1 MPDGAL
7 KFTVVAPRGA
17 ARLTEAALAVAA
29 SVLLA
34 LPALWNGFPLLEYD
48 TGGYLARWY
57 EGYLV
62 PSRPAPYGLL
72 LNLGSLLDFWP
83 VVALQCALTVWV
95 VTLTMRS
102 HGLQPRPLTRLAIFI
117 MLALATTL
125 PWIASVLLTDIFIG
139 LAVLGLYLM
148 IFRAGDLDR
157 IERTALIVIIALA
170 AATHSA
176 SLLLVIALGTLAAA
190 GAWLWPALVPRAALK
205 PVTSAIV
212 LGFVILLAG
221 NFVVTKRLAW
231 TPGGYGIVFGRLL
244 EDGVVNRYL
253 DDHCGQRQFKLCA
266 VRNTLPRNADVF
278 LWGDETFNRLG
289 RFDGLGA
296 EMRTIVLESLA
307 DYPLE
312 NIWLAIRAAA
322 RQMVSVRTGE
332 GVLDSIWHTYG
343 MIEDHTPWNVPAMRA
358 ARQQHSLLHFDGINR
373 LHVPVALFSMLMLL
387 APLLLALRRR
397 RTDSITPLAASVTL
411 AILVNAAILGPL
423 SNPHDRY
430 GARIVWLAPLVVAL
444 WLTQRRETETRHEK

>member
-7 KFTVVAPRGA
+7 KFTVAAPPSA
-17 ARLTEAALAVAA
+17 ARLTEAALAAA
-29 SVLLA
+29 ATVLLA

-83 VVALQCALTVWV
+83 VVAMQCVLTVWV
-95 VTLTMRS
+95 VMLTMRS

-117 MLALATTL
+117 VLALATTL

-139 LAVLGLYLM
+139 LAVLGLYLLT
-148 IFRAGDLDR
+148 FRSSDLNRMER
-157 IERTALIVIIALA
+157 IALIVVIALA

-176 SLLLVIALGTLAAA
+176 SLLLVVALGFLIGAA
-190 GAWLWPALVPRAALK
+190 AWLWPGLVPRAALR
-205 PVTSAIV
+205 PVASAVV

-221 NFVVTKRLAW
+221 NFIVTKRLAW

-253 DDHCGQRQFKLCA
+253 DEHCGQRQFKLCA
-266 VRNTLPRNADVF
+266 VRNQLPRNADVF

-307 DYPLE
+307 DYPLQ
-312 NIWLAIRAAA
+312 NIGLAIRAAA
-322 RQMVSVRTGE
+322 RQLVSVRSGE

-358 ARQQHSLLHFDGINR
+358 ARQQHGLLHFEGINR
-373 LHVPVALFSMLMLL
+373 VHEPVALLAMALL
-387 APLLLALRRR
+387 LVPLLLALKRRR
-397 RTDSITPLAASVTL
+397 VNAITLLAASVTIAL
-411 AILVNAAILGPL
+411 LVNAAILGPL

-444 WLTQRRETETRHEK
+444 WLTQRRESDTVQK

>member
-7 KFTVVAPRGA
+7 KFTVEVPRSA
-17 ARLTEAALAVAA
+17 ARLTEAVLAVAA
-29 SVLLA
+29 TMLLA
-34 LPALWNGFPLLEYD
+34 LPAFWNGFPLLEYD

-72 LNLGSLLDFWP
+72 LNVGSLLDFWP
-83 VVALQCALTVWV
+83 VVALQCVLTVWV
-95 VTLTMRS
+95 VTLTMRG

-117 MLALATTL
+117 LLALATTL
-125 PWIASVLLTDIFIG
+125 PWIASVLLTDIFVG
-139 LAVLGLYLM
+139 VAVLALYLL
-148 IFRAGDLDR
+148 IFRRDDLDR
-157 IERTALIVIIALA
+157 IERTALIVIVGFA

-176 SLLLVIALGTLAAA
+176 SLLLVIALGILAAA
-190 GAWLWPALVPRAALK
+190 AAWLWPAIVPRTALR
-205 PVTSAIV
+205 PVASAVV
-212 LGFVILLAG
+212 LGFAILLAG
-221 NFVVTKRLAW
+221 NFIVTKRLAW

-253 DDHCGQRQFKLCA
+253 DEHCGQRHLKLCA
-266 VRNTLPRNADVF
+266 VRDKLPRNADLF
-278 LWGDETFNRLG
+278 LWGDETFNKLG

-296 EMRTIVLESLA
+296 EMRSIVLESLA
-307 DYPLE
+307 DYPIE
-312 NIWLAIRAAA
+312 NIGLALRAAA
-322 RQMVSVRTGE
+322 RQLVSVGTGE

-358 ARQQHSLLHFDGINR
+358 ARQQHGVLQFDGINR
-373 LHVPVALFSMLMLL
+373 LHEPVALISMALLL
-387 APLLLALRRR
+387 APLLLALWRRR
-397 RTDSITPLAASVTL
+397 MSAITPLAASVTL

-444 WLTQRRETETRHEK
+444 WLTQRRETDAATEK

>member
-7 KFTVVAPRGA
+7 KFTVEVARSP
-17 ARLTEAALAVAA
+17 ARLTEALLATAA
-29 SVLLA
+29 TVLLA
-34 LPALWNGFPLLEYD
+34 LPAFWNGFPLLEYD

-72 LNLGSLLDFWP
+72 LNLGSVLDFWP

-102 HGLQPRPLTRLAIFI
+102 HGLQPRPLTRLAIF
-117 MLALATTL
+117 MLLTLATTL
-125 PWIASVLLTDIFIG
+125 PWIASVLLTDIFVG
-139 LAVLGLYLM
+139 LAVLGLYLLV
-148 IFRAGDLDR
+148 FRNGDLDR
-157 IERTALIVIIALA
+157 IERTALIVIVGFA

-176 SLLLVIALGTLAAA
+176 SLLLVTALGILAAA
-190 GAWLWPALVPRAALK
+190 TAWLWPAFVPRAAPR
-205 PVTSAIV
+205 PVLSAVV

-221 NFVVTKRLAW
+221 NFIVTKRLAW

-253 DDHCGQRQFKLCA
+253 DEHCGQRPFKLCA
-266 VRNTLPRNADVF
+266 VRHRLPRNADVF
-278 LWGDETFNRLG
+278 LWGGEIFNQLG

-296 EMRTIVLESLA
+296 EMRTVVLESLA
-307 DYPLE
+307 DYPLQ
-312 NIWLAIRAAA
+312 NIGLAIRASA
-322 RQMVSVRTGE
+322 RQLVSVGTGE

-358 ARQQHSLLHFDGINR
+358 ARQQHGVLQFDGINR
-373 LHVPVALFSMLMLL
+373 LHVPVALVSMVLLL
-387 APLLLALRRR
+387 APLLLALGRRR
-397 RTDSITPLAASVTL
+397 MSAITPLAASVAL

-444 WLTQRRETETRHEK
+444 WLTQRQETETPIEK

>member
-139 LAVLGLYLM
+139 LAVLG
-148 IFRAGDLDR
+148 RR
-157 IERTALIVIIALA
+157 HLA
-170 AATHSA
+170 ADWPV
-176 SLLLVIALGTLAAA
+176 LRPR
-190 GAWLWPALVPRAALK
+190 LW
-205 PVTSAIV
+205 S
-212 LGFVILLAG
+212 
-221 NFVVTKRLAW
+221 
-231 TPGGYGIVFGRLL
+231 
-244 EDGVVNRYL
+244 
-253 DDHCGQRQFKLCA
+253 
-266 VRNTLPRNADVF
+266 
-278 LWGDETFNRLG
+278 
-289 RFDGLGA
+289 
-296 EMRTIVLESLA
+296 
-307 DYPLE
+307 
-312 NIWLAIRAAA
+312 
-322 RQMVSVRTGE
+322 
-332 GVLDSIWHTYG
+332 
-343 MIEDHTPWNVPAMRA
+343 
-358 ARQQHSLLHFDGINR
+358 
-373 LHVPVALFSMLMLL
+373 
-387 APLLLALRRR
+387 
-397 RTDSITPLAASVTL
+397 
-411 AILVNAAILGPL
+411 
-423 SNPHDRY
+423 
-430 GARIVWLAPLVVAL
+430 
-444 WLTQRRETETRHEK
+444 